1 MGRLTRDVEL
11 KYSQSANPVAVA
23 RYGIAV
29 RRQYKRDGDPDADFI
44 NIISFG
50 KAAEFV
56 QKYFSKGQM
65 IAIVG
70 RIQVRQWTDDQG
82 NNRTFT
88 EVIAEEQHFAG
99 SKGDNNQS
107 QGNQGFTDVHDN
119 EEDLPF

>member
-29 RRQYKRDGDPDADFI
+29 RRQYKREGDPDADFI
-44 NIISFG
+44 NVIAFG

-56 QKYFSKGQM
+56 QKYFAKGQM

-82 NNRTFT
+82 NNRITT

-99 SKGDNNQS
+99 SKSDNQP
-107 QGNQGFTDVHDN
+107 QGNQGFTPVHED